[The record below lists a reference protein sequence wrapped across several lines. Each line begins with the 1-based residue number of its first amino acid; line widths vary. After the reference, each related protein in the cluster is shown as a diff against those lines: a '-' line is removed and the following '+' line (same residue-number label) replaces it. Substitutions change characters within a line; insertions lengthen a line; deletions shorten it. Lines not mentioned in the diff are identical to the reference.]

1 MTLKGAAAMTAE
13 QEKRLREAMKNM
25 TDKELAE
32 LTRQA
37 QGLSSRAAY
46 FTRSTRALKISTGH

>member
-1 MTLKGAAAMTAE
+1 MTAE

-25 TDKELAE
+25 TDEELAE

-37 QGLSSRAAY
+37 QGLSSRAAHS
-46 FTRSTRALKISTGH
+46 TRSTRALKISTGH

>member
-1 MTLKGAAAMTAE
+1 MTAE

-37 QGLSSRAAY
+37 QGLSNRAAQS
-46 FTRSTRALKISTGH
+46 TRSTRALKISTGH